1 MVGAV
6 TAVAAWTQRD
16 AIRLKIAS
24 VYAPAAPK
32 PQPGSRVGPGTAAGL
47 HGDAPWALS
56 ALPECAT
63 QLSRTTGPLPYVAAH
78 VPAGLAPVAPPATL
92 EAGNCTIEL
101 SGRAAFV
108 RRGADRLRIPPDV
121 TLYRGVGKIAILR
134 QDPRSG
140 NDLRVYELR
149 PAIP

>member
-1 MVGAV
+1 MIGAV

-24 VYAPAAPK
+24 VYAPVPPK
-32 PQPGSRVGPGTAAGL
+32 PQAASRVGFATAVGL

-63 QLSRTTGPLPYVAAH
+63 QLSRTTGPLPYVVSH
-78 VPAGLAPVAPPATL
+78 VPAGLKPVSPPATL
-92 EAGNCTIEL
+92 DAGNCAIEL
-101 SGRAAFV
+101 RGGAAFV
-108 RRGADRLRIPPDV
+108 RRGADRLRIPPQV
-121 TLYRGVGKIAILR
+121 TIYRGGGKIAILR
-134 QDPRSG
+134 RDPRSG